1 MTYRS
6 PALLHA
12 RPLEYRRDGRVVASR
27 KLLEGVQGWQPLAVF
42 DTGDGRV
49 VDVHEV
55 CGSSEADVHLA
66 PDLGQDRA
74 DTVLYWFHVVKIAT
88 PCRFVKQEIR
98 QVL

>member
-6 PALLHA
+6 PALIHA

-27 KLLEGVQGWQPLAVF
+27 KLLEGVQGRKPLALL
-42 DTGDGRV
+42 DAGDCRV
-49 VDVHEV
+49 VDVHED

-74 DTVLYWFHVVKIAT
+74 DTVLH
-88 PCRFVKQEIR
+88 
-98 QVL
+98 